1 MKKRNLDHS
10 ILMIAKALDSA
21 KQRAIRRIVK
31 QLQRMSPQDVTA
43 VERVLF
49 WLERL
54 IGKR

>member
-10 ILMIAKALDSA
+10 ILMIAKALASA
-21 KQRAIRRIVK
+21 KQRASRRIVK